1 MKYENEIAEEMKIY
15 EAEKKAEAKIGLL
28 IHLVVV
34 ILVGVLLTAI
44 NLCTQT
50 GYLWFKWPVLGLS
63 LSVVFHGLAIFFESG
78 SIRKRL
84 LSTEIRRLG
93 SSG

>member
-1 MKYENEIAEEMKIY
+1 MKYENEIAEGMKFY

-28 IHLVVV
+28 IHLVVA
-34 ILVGVLLTAI
+34 IFVGVLLTAI
-44 NLCTQT
+44 NLYTQT

-63 LSVVFHGLAIFFESG
+63 LGVVFHGLAIFFESG